1 MQNGTEEIEFELNE
15 FTLCKGCQNSYHE
28 NTLIEG
34 LCYDCRN
41 ISFLEDEP
49 INLSLLLLRMA

>member
-49 INLSLLLLRMA
+49 TELLDL